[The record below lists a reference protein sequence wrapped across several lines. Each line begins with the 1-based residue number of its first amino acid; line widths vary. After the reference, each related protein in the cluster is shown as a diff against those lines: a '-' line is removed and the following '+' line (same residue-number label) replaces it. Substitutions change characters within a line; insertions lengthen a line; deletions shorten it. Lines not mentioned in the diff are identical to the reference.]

1 MFAHIFLAA
10 AFQTAVPTA
19 TPPPLKTI
27 ATVHAHGHCAEIVND
42 ANTAID
48 DAVDD
53 NQVIAQTILHL
64 RGANL
69 DDGNLLHHN
78 AAMDDLRGLASTLHE
93 ESGSGDAVIR
103 QLRKLAAESPDPQQ
117 KKQLKSFVDALGGA
131 IGRQLKMARDLDG
144 FLAYVDTTDMERRS
158 AMDDNTFED
167 DPFAPAAVRSKRSD
181 TAYAQKAADDL
192 QSRLVPMLDDEAN
205 AAQDSDGAFN
215 GC

>member
-1 MFAHIFLAA
+1 MLAHIFLAA
-10 AFQTAVPTA
+10 AFQTAAPPA

-27 ATVHAHGHCAEIVND
+27 ATVHAHGRCAEIVND
-42 ANTAID
+42 ANTAIA

-53 NQVIAQTILHL
+53 NRVIAQTIVHL

-69 DDGNLLHHN
+69 DDGNLMHRN
-78 AAMDDLRGLASTLHE
+78 AALDDLRTLASTLHE
-93 ESGSGDAVIR
+93 ESGSGDAEIR

-117 KKQLKSFVDALGGA
+117 KKQLKSFADALGGA

-144 FLAYVDTTDMERRS
+144 FLAYVDYTDMERGS

-167 DPFAPAAVRSKRSD
+167 DPFAPAAARSKRSA
-181 TAYAQKAADDL
+181 TAYAEKAADDF
-192 QSRLVPMLDDEAN
+192 QNRLTPMLDDEED
-205 AAQDSDGAFN
+205 AAQKSDGAFN